1 MLLVKQKIDAV
12 SKTHYASKEDLI
24 EILDSTQD
32 DYLFKAAD
40 QICRENFGNIV
51 KVRAI
56 LEFSNYCRR
65 QCRYCGLNC
74 INSHCQRYRMS
85 PEEIVSTAYEAYQ
98 AGYQTIVL
106 QSGEDPYYTK
116 EKICLFV
123 KEIKKVCPNMA
134 VTLSLGER
142 SAEEYKAFR
151 QAGADRYLIKQEV
164 ADPEIYKALHP
175 DSSLSQRVDC
185 LKALKSLGYETG
197 SGFMIG
203 LPGQTTKTLAE
214 DLLLLQKI
222 PCDMAGIGPFIPHPQ
237 TPLKNV
243 KNNPFRL
250 SLKVIA
256 ILRLLLPDINIP
268 ATTAMEAL
276 HPNGRILALQCGANV
291 IMPNVTNL
299 EFCKSYQLYPGKPL
313 PFDSLEIQYN
323 KISKMLTTLGRTIA
337 TDFGFHQKF

>member
-74 INSHCQRYRMS
+74 FNSHCQRYRMS

-123 KEIKKVCPNMA
+123 KEIKKICPNMA

-142 SAEEYKAFR
+142 PAEEYKAFR

-222 PCDMAGIGPFIPHPQ
+222 PCDMAGIGPFLPHPD
-237 TPLKNV
+237 TPLHDCKAGS
-243 KNNPFRL
+243 PRL
-250 SLKVIA
+250 TKKAVALA
-256 ILRLLLPDINIP
+256 RLLLPKANLP
-268 ATTAMEAL
+268 ATTSLGVLNPEEKDS
-276 HPNGRILALQCGANV
+276 IFSCGANV
-291 IMPNVTNL
+291 IMKKVTPWSHRKQY
-299 EFCKSYQLYPGKPL
+299 EIYP
-313 PFDSLEIQYN
+313 
-323 KISKMLTTLGRTIA
+323 A
-337 TDFGFHQKF
+337 DFGEMIDTVTARRKLDEDIRRLGKIPV